1 MSNYSK
7 IIQLLNDKQYHTGT
21 AIGESL
27 NIGRSAVWKSIE
39 QLRQYGV
46 EIESAGRKGYR
57 LIHDIEL
64 LNEESIRS
72 CFSTSNQSLFDK
84 IEICESIESTN
95 TYLMQAARN
104 HTKGNTACLAELQ
117 TGGKGRNGRSWI
129 SSFASN
135 IALSL
140 LWRFETLPG
149 GLSGLSLVV
158 GIALCK
164 ACEQIGITNTKLKWP
179 NDIYWNERKLGG
191 ILIEIQGE
199 PWGPC
204 NVVIGVG
211 INVNL
216 AKEFATEIDQPW
228 VDCNEILTT
237 KQVSR
242 NHLAATVME
251 NIALL
256 LQQFQ
261 EQGFEPFTQEW
272 PQYDILFNQAV
283 NVHLPDK
290 TEAGTAIGINS
301 DGALLV
307 EIDGKQRPFYSGD
320 ATLRKR

>member
-7 IIQLLNDKQYHTGT
+7 IIQLLSDGQYHSGT
-21 AIGESL
+21 AIGEHL

-39 QLRQYGV
+39 QLRQLGID
-46 EIESAGRKGYR
+46 IESAGRKGYR
-57 LIHDIEL
+57 LAQDIEL
-64 LNEESIRS
+64 LEESEIRGHIS
-72 CFSTSNQSLFDK
+72 PQNNTLFNK
-84 IEICESIESTN
+84 IEICESTASTN
-95 TYLMQAARN
+95 THLMHTARN
-104 HTKGNTACLAELQ
+104 HNSGNIACLAEQQ
-117 TGGKGRNGRSWI
+117 TGGKGRNGRKWI

-135 IALSL
+135 IALSI

-204 NVVIGVG
+204 NVVIGIG

-216 AKEFATEIDQPW
+216 AKGVASEIDQPW
-228 VDCNEILTT
+228 VDCSEILGT

-242 NHLAATVME
+242 NQLAAIILEKTAVLM
-251 NIALL
+251 
-256 LQQFQ
+256 QQFQ
-261 EQGFEPFTQEW
+261 EQGFEPFAKEW
-272 PQYDILFNQAV
+272 PRYDILFNQSV
-283 NVHLPDK
+283 SVHLPDK
-290 TEAGTAIGINS
+290 IEDGIAVGINN

-307 EIDGKQRPFYSGD
+307 EIDGKQCPFYSGD

>member
-7 IIQLLNDKQYHTGT
+7 IIQLLSDDQHHSGT
-21 AIGESL
+21 AIGAHL

-39 QLRQYGV
+39 QLRQLGV
-46 EIESAGRKGYR
+46 NIQSAGRKGYR
-57 LIHDIEL
+57 LTQDIEL
-64 LNEESIRS
+64 LDEDKIRHFINAPNE
-72 CFSTSNQSLFDK
+72 NLFEK
-84 IEICESIESTN
+84 IEIYESIESTN
-95 TYLMQAARN
+95 TYLMQQARN
-104 HTKGNTACLAELQ
+104 HTKGNQACLAELQ
-117 TGGKGRNGRSWI
+117 TGGKGRNGRKWI

-135 IALSL
+135 IALSI

-149 GLSGLSLVV
+149 GLSGLSLVI
-158 GIALCK
+158 GMALCK

-211 INVNL
+211 ININL
-216 AKEFATEIDQPW
+216 AKEFASDIDQPW
-228 VDCNEILTT
+228 VDCNEILGT
-237 KQVSR
+237 KHISR
-242 NHLAATVME
+242 NNFAAIIME
-251 NIALL
+251 HIALL
-256 LQQFQ
+256 LRQFQ

-272 PQYDILFNQAV
+272 PQYDILFNQEV

-290 TEAGTAIGINS
+290 IEAGTAVGINS